1 MWKVV
6 QIKIWYRVT
15 NIRTS
20 LIIVYQVNYTFLFIL
35 NIPPLYPF
43 FFHLPSGKGY
53 LQTLLEKLTVLCWL
67 IKCEKKWK
75 TENRPYLGVVF
86 WTNITVC
93 TCKDSNGE
101 SALSTIA
108 IHRKKKVFSI
118 FDDSKKRPPPF
129 FELGHL
135 SWATVTPKIRICPPP
150 SWATFCA
157 RTSKMSP
164 FWVAHLTE

>member
-118 FDDSKKRPPPF
+118 FDDSKKRPPPLF
-129 FELGHL
+129 L
-135 SWATVTPKIRICPPP
+135 SWATWAGPRSHRKFESVPPPAGPLFAHAPPKCPPFGWP
-150 SWATFCA
+150 I
-157 RTSKMSP
+157 
-164 FWVAHLTE
+164 